1 MEKALNNTYFLLRHG
16 KNIHQ
21 ADKKDTIYGYPD
33 DDPPCEL
40 LPEGIEEARRAGEYL
55 IDKEVTLIISSDTLR
70 TRQTAGIVADIIGY
84 EKDIVLDEGLR
95 DNDWGIFNGKKKS
108 ELWNHYGNDRMKAFD
123 HAPPEGESWSDC
135 KRRVFARF
143 EEFESHYSGETILIV
158 SHSNPLWLLD
168 GALNGLKDEELLAGY
183 DKIIKTGEVRK
194 I

>member
-21 ADKKDTIYGYPD
+21 AEKKDTIYGYPD

-40 LPEGIEEARRAGEYL
+40 LPEGMEEAREAGDYL
-55 IDKEVTLIISSDTLR
+55 SDKGVTLIISSDTLR
-70 TRQTAGIVADIIGY
+70 TRQTGEIVAGIIGY
-84 EKDIVLDEGLR
+84 DKEIILDEGLR
-95 DNDWGIFNGKKKS
+95 DNDWGIFNGKKKA
-108 ELWNHYGNDRMKAFD
+108 ELWDYYSNDKMKAFD
-123 HAPPEGESWSDC
+123 EAPPKGESWSDC
-135 KRRVFARF
+135 RSRIFKRF
-143 EEFESHYSGETILIV
+143 EEFEKNYSGEVILIV

-168 GALNGLKDEELLAGY
+168 GALNGLSDEELLAGY